1 MKTTIAV
8 ALMLGGVSFAQAG
21 EEAAPA
27 PEETSSYVV
36 ANGDSLWKLAGKH
49 FGNPDAWPLIYKL
62 NKDSIKNPHWIFP
75 GQTITVP
82 ASFCAPR
89 KAGEVSSA
97 PQKEEPAPEDVV
109 VVKEEGTGAFE
120 EVGAEGLVSTGAE
133 IKPAQAVKD
142 SAPEE
147 VSASASAA
155 AAPAKPK
162 PVITIGGGAVS
173 VGGGVENQP
182 PAQPPAY
189 AEPPKNFKT
198 KEKIAWGNIPKNTV
212 SEIMPKDQIWGFPYE
227 ASRQV
232 PPDWKEDGTVKS
244 CDPENEFDE
253 TASDDDL
260 ILVDMKV
267 KVAVGDSL
275 TVYRRSD
282 YVRDSK
288 GKRIGMRVA
297 VSALL
302 EVEKIEDGKI
312 FARVRKLVNPVGNGD
327 LIKKE

>member
-8 ALMLGGVSFAQAG
+8 ALMLGGVSLTQAG
-21 EEAAPA
+21 QDATPA
-27 PEETSSYVV
+27 PEETSVYVV

-49 FGNPDAWPLIYKL
+49 YGNPDAWPLIYKL

-82 ASFCAPR
+82 AAFCSPR
-89 KAGEVSSA
+89 KAEEAAAS
-97 PQKEEPAPEDVV
+97 KKDEPAPEDVV

-120 EVGAEGLVSTGAE
+120 EVGAEGLISTGAD
-133 IKPAQAVKD
+133 IKPAQAVKEA
-142 SAPEE
+142 APEE
-147 VSASASAA
+147 VSSSASASV
-155 AAPAKPK
+155 APAKPK
-162 PVITIGGGAVS
+162 PVITVGGGTAS
-173 VGGGVENQP
+173 VGGGVETQP

-189 AEPPKNFKT
+189 VEPPKNFST
-198 KEKIAWGNIPKNTV
+198 KEKVAWGNIPKNTV

-232 PPDWKEDGTVKS
+232 PADWKEDGTVKS

-253 TASDDDL
+253 TASDEDL
-260 ILVDMKV
+260 IVVDMKA

-282 YVRDSK
+282 YVRDAK
-288 GKRIGMRVA
+288 GKRVGLRIA

-302 EVEKIEDGKI
+302 EVEKIEDGRI
-312 FARVRKLVNPVGNGD
+312 FARVRKLVNPVSNGD